1 MLYFVKCRSSQNRP
15 SCWAPYDLRCR
26 CALKP
31 NQTTKLGQN
40 VCLNEPRSSSDI
52 GYMASKTR
60 SLDQVK
66 GKPCEHYRS
75 VSTSFSPNLVRM
87 FVSMRS
93 KQCSNTDHIGWKT
106 RWLCQIKGKPCKL
119 CRGHIFDRIFIKH
132 ENICNDWIWVN
143 LCLLSLLEQLVSG
156 EWYRT
161 ILVLLWIFVL
171 GTVVRVN
178 QDIFW
183 KILVWE
189 ILVSL

>member
-1 MLYFVKCRSSQNRP
+1 MLKLGQIATSWLLGPQQVGWFCSHVLYVISFEGCSHMLYFVKCRSSQNRP

-93 KQCSNTDHIGWKT
+93 KQCSNTDHIG
-106 RWLCQIKGKPCKL
+106 
-119 CRGHIFDRIFIKH
+119 
-132 ENICNDWIWVN
+132 
-143 LCLLSLLEQLVSG
+143 
-156 EWYRT
+156 
-161 ILVLLWIFVL
+161 
-171 GTVVRVN
+171 
-178 QDIFW
+178 
-183 KILVWE
+183 
-189 ILVSL
+189 